1 MRERTTRSPSR
12 RGGSGSIWL
21 RPATRETCSPAN
33 RSTSRAGAAKPIRRS
48 ILRRRARWVGLRCA
62 TVRDCRLARV
72 LIREVMT
79 ESVVT
84 AEPQRTVREIAEL
97 MRERNVGSVVL
108 VEDDKPVGFVTDRDL
123 TLSVIA
129 DGRDL
134 SDHIADHA
142 SSPVVT
148 ADPAMSVD
156 ECADL
161 MVRHGVRRLVVVDG
175 DRLTGIVTLDDLV
188 SRTGDAELAS
198 QLSTRVTRAVMPDFF
213 FRERGS

>member
-1 MRERTTRSPSR
+1 
-12 RGGSGSIWL
+12 
-21 RPATRETCSPAN
+21 
-33 RSTSRAGAAKPIRRS
+33 
-48 ILRRRARWVGLRCA
+48 
-62 TVRDCRLARV
+62 V

-84 AEPQRTVREIAEL
+84 AEPERTVREVAEL

-108 VEDDKPVGFVTDRDL
+108 VEADKPVGFVTDRDL
-123 TLSVIA
+123 ALSVIA

-142 SSPVVT
+142 SSPVIT
-148 ADPAMSVD
+148 ADPAMGVE

-188 SRTGDAELAS
+188 SRTGDAELAA
-198 QLSTRVTRAVMPDFF
+198 QLSTRVTRAVMPDYYFQP
-213 FRERGS
+213 RGER